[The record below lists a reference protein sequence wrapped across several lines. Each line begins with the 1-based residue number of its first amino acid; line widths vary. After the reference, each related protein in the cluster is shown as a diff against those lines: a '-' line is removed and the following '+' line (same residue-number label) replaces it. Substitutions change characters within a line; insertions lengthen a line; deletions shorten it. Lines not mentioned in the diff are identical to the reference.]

1 MFRPAAGR
9 TYNSSTSFS
18 HLKDTLF
25 GKESW
30 VSLFVLHP
38 VRKGDWVSTWACLI
52 ILKISQHT
60 TASHANTALPAQGLS
75 YDPSSAVITV
85 VHSGLMLTGCL

>member
-9 TYNSSTSFS
+9 NYNSSTSFS

-30 VSLFVLHP
+30 VSLYLFVL
-38 VRKGDWVSTWACLI
+38 CL
-52 ILKISQHT
+52 L
-60 TASHANTALPAQGLS
+60 
-75 YDPSSAVITV
+75 V
-85 VHSGLMLTGCL
+85 VYTL